1 MDWHCVE
8 SVTNNG
14 VVYKNYHSVN
24 AIANPAVMSSTDAE
38 AFCSSVNLPETT
50 VIQAGDQTLTAVIQ
64 QALEIPPVED
74 LQQIWM
80 TGFALPVIC
89 YLTAW
94 GFQTVIAWF
103 EKGEH

>member
-8 SVTNNG
+8 NITVNS
-14 VVYKNYHSVN
+14 VVYRNLYSVN
-24 AIANPAVMSSTDAE
+24 ASSSTPVFSSQDAE
-38 AFCSSVNLPETT
+38 AYCASVNLPET
-50 VIQAGDQTLTAVIQ
+50 VVVQVGDQTLTAVIQ
-64 QALEIPPVED
+64 QALEIPPVDD

-80 TGFALPVIC
+80 TGFALPIIC